1 MIISDINTKV
11 LSSKDGN
18 VIEQN
23 NINSSNAFKDQIDL
37 VNDFV
42 FKGGNA
48 IFFYKFLE
56 KQEKG

>member
-1 MIISDINTKV
+1 MFNDLTTTESTVIISDINTKV

-42 FKGGNA
+42 F
-48 IFFYKFLE
+48 
-56 KQEKG
+56 